1 MRQNISGGSP
11 YEPIIGFSR
20 AVRVGHTVFLAGT
33 GPVGADNED
42 VAGQTR
48 RIFAI
53 AEKALGEAGAT
64 LADVVRTRMYLTH
77 VEDWEAVGRVHGEF
91 FGIVRP
97 AATMVVVAALLNP
110 AWRIEIEFD
119 AVIDASVPSPLVPK
133 KGFRLMP
140 KLSIRDIELANKRVF
155 IRVDFNVPLTED
167 GSTITDDTRIVATL
181 PTIEYALKH
190 RAKVILASHLG
201 RPKGKPNPKYSL
213 RPVVDRLREL
223 LDKQVGESVNVAFSP
238 DCIGEV
244 ASEMARQLES
254 GQVLLLENLRYHAE
268 EEANDPAFS
277 KALASLAEIYVNDA
291 FGSAHRAHA
300 STEGIT
306 HFLKPAVAG
315 LLMEKEITYLGKALE
330 SPEKP
335 FVAIIGGSKISGKI
349 DVIDNLLD
357 KVDTLVIVGGMAYT
371 FQRALGVTTGKS
383 LVEEDKIDMAKA
395 AIEKAKAKGVNL
407 LLPVDNILAD
417 SFTPDA
423 KTQVWDTS
431 VDFPADWQGLDIGP
445 KSIAAIEDV
454 VLTART
460 IVWNGPAG
468 VFEFPRFAV
477 GTNAIAQA
485 VAANKA
491 AISII
496 GGGDS
501 VSAIN
506 KTGLADQITHI
517 STGGGASLEF
527 LEGKKLPG
535 VEALTNK

>member
-1 MRQNISGGSP
+1 MS
-11 YEPIIGFSR
+11 
-20 AVRVGHTVFLAGT
+20 
-33 GPVGADNED
+33 
-42 VAGQTR
+42 
-48 RIFAI
+48 
-53 AEKALGEAGAT
+53 
-64 LADVVRTRMYLTH
+64 
-77 VEDWEAVGRVHGEF
+77 
-91 FGIVRP
+91 
-97 AATMVVVAALLNP
+97 
-110 AWRIEIEFD
+110 
-119 AVIDASVPSPLVPK
+119 
-133 KGFRLMP
+133 
-140 KLSIRDIELANKRVF
+140 KLSIRDIELANKHVF

-167 GSTITDDTRIVATL
+167 GAEITDDTRIVATL
-181 PTIEYALKH
+181 PTIEYALRQK
-190 RAKVILASHLG
+190 AKVILASHLG

-223 LDKQVGESVNVAFSP
+223 LDKKEDDYSINVGFSP
-238 DCIGEV
+238 DCVGEI
-244 ASEMARQLES
+244 AGELSLQLES
-254 GQVLLLENLRYHAE
+254 GQVLLLENLRFHAG
-268 EEANDPAFS
+268 EEANDPHFA
-277 KALASLAEIYVNDA
+277 KDLASLAQVYVNDA

-330 SPEKP
+330 APEKP

-349 DVIDNLLD
+349 DVISNLLD

-395 AIEKAKAKGVNL
+395 ALDKAKAKGVEL

-423 KTQVWDTS
+423 KTQPWDTS
-431 VDFPADWQGLDIGP
+431 VNFPADWQGLDIGP
-445 KSIAAIEDV
+445 KSIAAIEKIV
-454 VLTART
+454 STAKT

-468 VFEFPRFAV
+468 VFEFPKFAV
-477 GTNAIAQA
+477 GTNAIARA
-485 VAANKA
+485 VAANKS

-506 KTGLADQITHI
+506 QAGVADQITHI

-535 VEALTNK
+535 VETLTDR

>member
-1 MRQNISGGSP
+1 MS
-11 YEPIIGFSR
+11 
-20 AVRVGHTVFLAGT
+20 
-33 GPVGADNED
+33 
-42 VAGQTR
+42 
-48 RIFAI
+48 
-53 AEKALGEAGAT
+53 
-64 LADVVRTRMYLTH
+64 
-77 VEDWEAVGRVHGEF
+77 
-91 FGIVRP
+91 
-97 AATMVVVAALLNP
+97 
-110 AWRIEIEFD
+110 
-119 AVIDASVPSPLVPK
+119 
-133 KGFRLMP
+133 

-167 GSTITDDTRIVATL
+167 GAEITDDTRIVATL
-181 PTIEYALKH
+181 PTIEYALRQK
-190 RAKVILASHLG
+190 AKVILASHLG

-223 LDKQVGESVNVAFSP
+223 LDKKEDDYSINVGFSP
-238 DCIGEV
+238 DCIGEI
-244 ASEMARQLES
+244 AGEMSRQLES
-254 GQVLLLENLRYHAE
+254 GQVLLLENLRFHAE
-268 EEANDPAFS
+268 EEANDPHFS
-277 KALASLAEIYVNDA
+277 KDLASLADVYVNDA

-306 HFLKPAVAG
+306 HYLKPAVAG

-330 SPEKP
+330 APEKP

-371 FQRALGVTTGKS
+371 FQRALGITTGKS

-395 AIEKAKAKGVNL
+395 ALDKAKAKGVQL

-417 SFTPDA
+417 SFSPDA
-423 KTQVWDTS
+423 KTQPWDTS
-431 VDFPADWQGLDIGP
+431 INFPADWQGLDIGP
-445 KSIAAIEDV
+445 KSVAAIEKV
-454 VLTART
+454 VSTAKT

-468 VFEFPRFAV
+468 VFEFPKFAV
-477 GTNAIAQA
+477 GTNAIARA
-485 VAANKA
+485 VAMNKS

-506 KTGLADQITHI
+506 QAGVADQITHI

-535 VEALTNK
+535 VEALTDK

>member
-1 MRQNISGGSP
+1 M
-11 YEPIIGFSR
+11 
-20 AVRVGHTVFLAGT
+20 A
-33 GPVGADNED
+33 
-42 VAGQTR
+42 
-48 RIFAI
+48 
-53 AEKALGEAGAT
+53 
-64 LADVVRTRMYLTH
+64 
-77 VEDWEAVGRVHGEF
+77 
-91 FGIVRP
+91 
-97 AATMVVVAALLNP
+97 
-110 AWRIEIEFD
+110 
-119 AVIDASVPSPLVPK
+119 
-133 KGFRLMP
+133 
-140 KLSIRDIELANKRVF
+140 KLSIRDIELRNKRVF
-155 IRVDFNVPLTED
+155 IRVDFNVPLSED

-181 PTIEYALKH
+181 PTIEYALRH
-190 RAKVILASHLG
+190 HAKVILASHLG

-223 LDKQVGESVNVAFSP
+223 LDKHIGDSINVAFAP
-238 DCIGEV
+238 DCVGEI
-244 ASEMARQLES
+244 AEEMSRQLES
-254 GQVLLLENLRYHAE
+254 RQVLLLENLRFHAE

-277 KALASLAEIYVNDA
+277 KQLASLAEVYCNDA

-306 HFLKPAVAG
+306 HFLKPSVAG

-330 SPEKP
+330 APEKP

-349 DVIDNLLD
+349 DVIQNLLD

-371 FQRALGVTTGKS
+371 FYRSKGVAAGKS
-383 LVEEDKIDMAKA
+383 LVEEDKIDLAKSTL
-395 AIEKAKAKGVNL
+395 EKARAKGVEL

-417 SFTPDA
+417 GFSNDA
-423 KTQVWDTS
+423 RTQPWDTS
-431 VDFPADWQGLDIGP
+431 KDFPADWQGLDIGP
-445 KSIAAIEDV
+445 KSVATIEDV
-454 VLTART
+454 ISRART

-468 VFEFPRFAV
+468 VFEFPNFAK
-477 GTNAIAQA
+477 GTNAIARA

-491 AISII
+491 ATSII

-506 KTGLADQITHI
+506 QAGVADQITHI